1 MIDEGV
7 ITYYFQLNKRMEKVK
22 GRLKKMRVDF
32 YQQTMSSYC
41 TSDEHTM
48 YTKGFPVE
56 KKVITLVDAEAM
68 AFKQLEI
75 MKFKHKHF
83 VKYLKQ
89 LESSDRYF
97 LIQKYKWQ
105 EGGLN
110 ERIEHECHEEIQ
122 EIEEATSYR
131 FLGYEQEADL
141 YIDEIED
148 ISETSEQSFDDAFL
162 KICQKLGV

>member
-1 MIDEGV
+1 MVDDEV
-7 ITYYFQLNKRMEKVK
+7 LAYYFELNKRIAKVR

-41 TSDEHTM
+41 TSDGQAM

-56 KKVITLVDAEAM
+56 KKVITLLDAEAM
-68 AFKQLEI
+68 ASNQLEI
-75 MKFKHKHF
+75 MKFKRRHF

-89 LESSDRYF
+89 LKSSERYY
-97 LIQKYKWQ
+97 LIRKYKWQ

-110 ERIEHECHEEIQ
+110 ERIECECYEEIQ
-122 EIEEATSYR
+122 EIEEAAGYR
-131 FLGYEQEADL
+131 FRGYEYEGNL

-148 ISETSEQSFDDAFL
+148 ISEASKQTFDDAFL